1 MLYLASSS
9 PRRSQ
14 LLRLGGWTFKVIPA
28 HIDENPLSGE
38 EARAYV
44 LRVAGEKA
52 RAVGAGLDTG
62 IVLAADTIV
71 VDGHGNEQAILG
83 KPGTPQEA
91 EWMLRRLRGHSHRVM
106 TGLAVLDIAHNS
118 LTGDC
123 TETQVP
129 MRDYTEAEISAYI
142 ASGDPFDKAGAYAI
156 QHPGFH
162 PVESLEGCF
171 ANVMGLPLCQVARIL
186 ESLGLPPVE
195 GLAAICQ
202 TELGKPCTIQEQI
215 MAGKSL
221 NATM

>member
-44 LRVAGEKA
+44 LRLAGEKA

-71 VDGHGNEQAILG
+71 VDGHGNQQAILG

-186 ESLGLPPVE
+186 ESLGLPPAE

-202 TELGKPCTIQEQI
+202 TELGKHCTIQEQI